1 MIETM
6 FIELSIIVILA
17 VFVSGIVKML
27 RQPLVIGYIIT
38 GILAGPIFFDIVKSA
53 DMVATFSHFGIVFLL
68 FIAGLNLNPKV
79 LKTVGKVSLVTG
91 MGQVIFTTVIGFL
104 IAKLLG
110 FSDISA
116 LYISIALTFSSTI
129 IIIKLLAD
137 KGDLQTVYGR
147 ISLGFLIVQDIVA
160 VLILM
165 VISSFS
171 GGVYIFSLTLEV
183 LMIGIGVLS
192 FIILFSVYALPRII
206 KVIAKSPEFLLLFSI
221 GWLLLLAIIFDLL
234 KFSMEIGALLA
245 GITLSM
251 SQYHYEI
258 KNKMNVLRDFFILF
272 FFVLLGSQMI
282 FMNIQE
288 LLLPIIIF
296 SAFILVGNPL
306 IVMTLMG
313 LLRYTK
319 RNAFFAG
326 LTVAQISEFSLILV
340 ALGVKVGHV
349 TNDVLSLVTAT
360 GLITIFGSTYLI
372 MHANRLYSYVSKYLG
387 IFERSGK
394 KIDEHVYHKGE
405 KYDIILFG
413 YEREGLNFLKSIKKL
428 NKKFLIIDYDP
439 EKITDL
445 ASCGYE
451 CKYGDANDIDL
462 LHDLNFSKVKMV
474 ISTISFI
481 ETNLMLIKKIREV
494 NKNAIIIIVSQHK
507 DEALRLYESGATYV
521 IMPSFLGGEY
531 TSTLIQK
538 YGTNT
543 EEFLKEKIK
552 HINHLKGR
560 RK

>member
-234 KFSMEIGALLA
+234 KFSIEIGALLA

-474 ISTISFI
+474 ISTIPFI

-507 DEALRLYESGATYV
+507 DEALRLYDSGATYV